1 MRVAVIG
8 CGSIAR
14 QRHAHEYS
22 LNKNCEIAG
31 FFDFVP
37 ERAEVLVSEYGGKVY
52 KTLDELLEDK
62 NVEAVSVCV
71 ANAYHAETTI
81 KALRSGKHVL
91 CEKPMAISL
100 EDCEEMI
107 NEAAESCFS

>member
-1 MRVAVIG
+1 MRVAIIG

-37 ERAEVLVSEYGGKVY
+37 ERAESLVSEYGGKVY
-52 KTLDELLEDK
+52 
-62 NVEAVSVCV
+62 
-71 ANAYHAETTI
+71 
-81 KALRSGKHVL
+81 R
-91 CEKPMAISL
+91 
-100 EDCEEMI
+100 
-107 NEAAESCFS
+107 